1 MFLASRNGWVVVKLG
16 DYSVVWRF
24 LLFVYPWGIILP
36 RWKHNNDEDLPAAG
50 ELDPVNSIG
59 TGIGSFFLGI
69 GSVVGMQWFARAARI
84 VHMGVRMRYVC
95 WLVLA
100 VCSAATAG
108 IELPNI
114 SVYVE
119 DSPVAKDLIDQASR
133 LRHENRLS
141 DAVGVYRQ
149 VLEQYPRK
157 LTETENGLH
166 TDMAGWVRRVVI
178 SDEDLLTSYR
188 RVFNSE
194 ADRELEEIT
203 SPIFDEQGLERVLEM
218 YWLCPAGLEA
228 GLRLAGIYLE
238 RGDIALAG
246 SVLEELEGHPDLSE
260 RKNLWHRLQA
270 AVGVFGEDL
279 DRYEKHLATLLSLG
293 ETDAA
298 AEVNWWADQLERP
311 VVAELFNSFSVLPA
325 VMIPD
330 PLGVPLWEK
339 VLTKKDDQT
348 VQAVTRK
355 RGRVRIRGRVTVRT
369 NKRAGVTYSPVVPVA
384 KLDRLYVAG
393 VGSVYALDRSS
404 GRELWSF
411 RGDTNA
417 DRTEAGEGRVIG
429 RTLFGARGTVD
440 QRAVLVSDGR
450 VFSVLGVPV
459 TARPGMRQD
468 VEGTTLACLDRHDG
482 HLLWRVRV
490 GNLDPTLGTAQFYGT
505 PVEGLDG
512 VHVLVLRTE
521 RSGFRDAYVV
531 TVDAITGRLKW
542 RRHLFSVAVG
552 RSRIQGL
559 VGMTSERGRLYI
571 ADGFGD
577 VACLD
582 SRRGRM
588 LWLSIAS
595 DQREDD
601 RLVETPGG
609 TAFDNLVARPV
620 LVEAGLV
627 VALRD
632 QSGGGAVLLDPVSGR
647 VVQWL
652 DDEVWKDASYITDA
666 PGGLLVVGPTIK
678 LVDGKSLQSRWA
690 TDLSTAGIG
699 RSVDPS
705 PRGLAA
711 VTQDRVLVPLSTQLV
726 VLDLADGQPVGQY
739 QVLETGNVLALP
751 GQVVIAGSRS
761 VNSYL
766 SWEQAYDQLA
776 QQIRNDPDDPEPG
789 LALAHVSLAAR
800 KHNAVIEGVDRAIE
814 ALALRTLMVDKA
826 GQAPG
831 NGELAGQVQQNVFTQ
846 MLGLVDPEK
855 APSKELR
862 RQIFD
867 RLALVTAG
875 PADEVAYHL
884 AYGSFLVELG
894 EAEQAVDH
902 YQAVLQDRV
911 LASQM
916 YHHESGRR
924 QAGLEAKSRLVKLV
938 EDKGPRVYAKYE
950 SQAAQ
955 RLVELTSRPGAG
967 DVAALI
973 ELSRRYSLSRSAPA
987 AIYAAAQMLVQQGD
1001 RLAAIGQLRRAYRQT
1016 QEVALV
1022 QRIVGMMVSLYEETG
1037 QPRRALR
1044 WLQRVRRDHPSLMPL
1059 RDGRPVSF
1067 DQLATQLLG
1076 QPSANRGLPRV
1087 PQPLGTPF
1095 VLHERLLV
1103 PTAQKR
1109 ELWPRDVVITVAD
1122 GTLRMRG
1129 GPGLK
1134 VRWETAVEKEHLQ
1147 LLALTEN
1154 QALLWEP
1161 RNRVLRAFDAN
1172 TGKPLWPA
1180 LDVEAVFTAM
1190 KQRAGDVEAGEV
1202 RFEKPE
1208 ADGVNQG
1215 DDGLFPNGGLFADDG
1230 SGEHAGD
1237 EPEPMLVTSNELYIC
1252 VADATGRVV
1261 CIDRHSGE
1269 VAWRLA
1275 ASFEDLVLVEMDDD
1289 VVVLAGRERQAESD
1303 QDEDGVLV
1311 LDAVTGEA
1319 LFPMIMDD
1327 GEVQWAG
1334 LSGEGLLL
1342 YATDKQLVAYDL
1354 RSGQAE
1360 WGLDLGDM
1368 GISGRGW
1375 VSHDMA
1381 LIEVRQFNG
1390 TLLMVN
1396 PMTGQRIDQISN
1408 LFQETARRLT
1418 VEKSDEGWCMFTPHG
1433 AVAFEAEG
1441 HRRWRSAVYQEAE
1454 DNILLGLVGE
1464 QSVVLVG
1471 GEQGVVLA
1479 KRDIPKQDI
1488 LTFKH
1493 TLYLLDRT
1501 SGILVEQQKLEVSG
1515 EPIDPDRAVLLD
1527 GLVVLST
1534 ASTTM
1539 AIPKSP

>member
-1 MFLASRNGWVVVKLG
+1 
-16 DYSVVWRF
+16 
-24 LLFVYPWGIILP
+24 
-36 RWKHNNDEDLPAAG
+36 
-50 ELDPVNSIG
+50 
-59 TGIGSFFLGI
+59 
-69 GSVVGMQWFARAARI
+69 
-84 VHMGVRMRYVC
+84 MGR
-95 WLVLA
+95 
-100 VCSAATAG
+100 
-108 IELPNI
+108 
-114 SVYVE
+114 
-119 DSPVAKDLIDQASR
+119 
-133 LRHENRLS
+133 
-141 DAVGVYRQ
+141 
-149 VLEQYPRK
+149 
-157 LTETENGLH
+157 
-166 TDMAGWVRRVVI
+166 
-178 SDEDLLTSYR
+178 
-188 RVFNSE
+188 
-194 ADRELEEIT
+194 
-203 SPIFDEQGLERVLEM
+203 
-218 YWLCPAGLEA
+218 
-228 GLRLAGIYLE
+228 
-238 RGDIALAG
+238 
-246 SVLEELEGHPDLSE
+246 
-260 RKNLWHRLQA
+260 
-270 AVGVFGEDL
+270 
-279 DRYEKHLATLLSLG
+279 
-293 ETDAA
+293 
-298 AEVNWWADQLERP
+298 
-311 VVAELFNSFSVLPA
+311 
-325 VMIPD
+325 
-330 PLGVPLWEK
+330 
-339 VLTKKDDQT
+339 
-348 VQAVTRK
+348 
-355 RGRVRIRGRVTVRT
+355 
-369 NKRAGVTYSPVVPVA
+369 
-384 KLDRLYVAG
+384 
-393 VGSVYALDRSS
+393 
-404 GRELWSF
+404 
-411 RGDTNA
+411 
-417 DRTEAGEGRVIG
+417 
-429 RTLFGARGTVD
+429 
-440 QRAVLVSDGR
+440 
-450 VFSVLGVPV
+450 
-459 TARPGMRQD
+459 
-468 VEGTTLACLDRHDG
+468 
-482 HLLWRVRV
+482 
-490 GNLDPTLGTAQFYGT
+490 
-505 PVEGLDG
+505 
-512 VHVLVLRTE
+512 
-521 RSGFRDAYVV
+521 
-531 TVDAITGRLKW
+531 
-542 RRHLFSVAVG
+542 
-552 RSRIQGL
+552 
-559 VGMTSERGRLYI
+559 
-571 ADGFGD
+571 
-577 VACLD
+577 
-582 SRRGRM
+582 
-588 LWLSIAS
+588 
-595 DQREDD
+595 
-601 RLVETPGG
+601 
-609 TAFDNLVARPV
+609 
-620 LVEAGLV
+620 
-627 VALRD
+627 
-632 QSGGGAVLLDPVSGR
+632 
-647 VVQWL
+647 
-652 DDEVWKDASYITDA
+652 
-666 PGGLLVVGPTIK
+666 TIK
-678 LVDGKSLQSRWA
+678 LVDGKSLQVRWS
-690 TDLSTAGIG
+690 TELSTAGIG

-711 VTQDRVLVPLSTQLV
+711 VTQDRVLIPLSTQLI

-751 GQVVIAGSRS
+751 GQVVIAGSQS

-766 SWEQAYDQLA
+766 SWEQAYDQLVR
-776 QQIRNDPDDPEPG
+776 QIRNDPDDPEPG
-789 LALAHVSLAAR
+789 LALAHVSLAANR
-800 KHNAVIEGVDRAIE
+800 HNAVIEGVDHAIE
-814 ALALRTLMVDKA
+814 ALALRALMIDKTSQ
-826 GQAPG
+826 GPG
-831 NGELAGQVQQNVFTQ
+831 NGGPAGQVQQNVFVQ

-884 AYGSFLVELG
+884 AYGAFLVELD

-987 AIYAAAQMLVQQGD
+987 AMYAAAQMLVQQGD

-1022 QRIVGMMVSLYEETG
+1022 QRIVGMMVSLYEKTG

-1044 WLQRVRRDHPSLMPL
+1044 WLERVRRDHPSLMPL
-1059 RDGRPVSF
+1059 REGRPVSF
-1067 DQLATQLLG
+1067 DQLAAQLLG
-1076 QPSANRGLPRV
+1076 QPSVDRGLPRV

-1109 ELWPRDVVITVAD
+1109 ELWPRDVIITAAKK
-1122 GTLRMRG
+1122 TLRMRG
-1129 GPGLK
+1129 GPSLK
-1134 VRWETAVEKEHLQ
+1134 IRWETTLEKEHLQ

-1154 QALLWEP
+1154 QVLLWEQDT
-1161 RNRVLRAFDAN
+1161 RVLHAFDAN

-1180 LDVEAVFTAM
+1180 VDIEAVFTAM
-1190 KQRAGDVEAGEV
+1190 KQRAGGSEAGVESDKLNGEAGRQEHGDADRGGV

-1215 DDGLFPNGGLFADDG
+1215 DDGLFPNGGLFANDG
-1230 SGEHAGD
+1230 SGEYAVD

-1252 VADATGRVV
+1252 VADTTGRVV
-1261 CIDRHSGE
+1261 CIDRHSGD

-1275 ASFEDLVLVEMDDD
+1275 ATFEDLALMEMDDD

-1396 PMTGQRIDQISN
+1396 PMTGQRVDQISN
-1408 LFQETARRLT
+1408 LFQETARRLA

-1441 HRRWRSAVYQEAE
+1441 RRRWRSAVYQEAE

-1471 GEQGVVLA
+1471 GERGVVPA
-1479 KRDIPKQDI
+1479 G
-1488 LTFKH
+1488 H
-1493 TLYLLDRT
+1493 DRSVPIAVQNT
-1501 SGILVEQQKLEVSG
+1501 IYAIDRSSGVLIEQQQFETEN
-1515 EPIDPDRAVLLD
+1515 EPIDSDRAVLLD

-1534 ASTTM
+1534 ASTTV
-1539 AIPKSP
+1539 AIPKEK